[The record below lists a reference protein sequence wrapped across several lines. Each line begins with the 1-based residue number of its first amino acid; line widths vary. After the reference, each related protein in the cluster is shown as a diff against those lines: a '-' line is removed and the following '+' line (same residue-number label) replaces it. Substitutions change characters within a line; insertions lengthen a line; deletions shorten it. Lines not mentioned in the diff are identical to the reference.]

1 MSYKITQRNVLIIED
16 DPEISNLLEI
26 HLADMEC
33 KNVVASNGM
42 KGLKLA
48 VNGEWSL
55 IILDIM
61 LPGLNGFDVCKGIR
75 EKDKKTPIL
84 MLTSKAEELDKVLGL
99 ELGADDYL
107 TKPFSIRELIARI
120 KAIFRRAELAK
131 NEKDEDIVKKITFG
145 DLVIDLAYRQVK
157 KAGKILDLTV
167 KEFELLKLLAEKP
180 GLTFSRQQLLDI
192 IWGYQFSGY
201 EHTVNTHINR
211 LRNKIESD
219 PANPDF
225 ILTVWGVGYRLSN
238 PESEEV

>member
-1 MSYKITQRNVLIIED
+1 
-16 DPEISNLLEI
+16 
-26 HLADMEC
+26 
-33 KNVVASNGM
+33 
-42 KGLKLA
+42 
-48 VNGEWSL
+48 
-55 IILDIM
+55 
-61 LPGLNGFDVCKGIR
+61 
-75 EKDKKTPIL
+75 